1 MSMMANIHYKT
12 LLWVLI
18 LSVSICLQGSKKMDK
33 YDWLPTESAHTY
45 YPMEIIKGDLIF
57 ADDSSIYIPDKK
69 VFNNGWG
76 NYGSIHI
83 VGEELKPLPVKLA
96 VTWLSYVENK
106 FYEGSFDLPIEKLE
120 NIFKQG
126 FIDPFTGKKVTYDRI
141 IVGFAPQGRLSVWV
155 AAAGIVNEIALFQA
169 QVVNPDW
176 NTIFGP
182 DIDRNEL
189 IQLGLNESLDLKTR
203 ENIQKHGLALTLWNR
218 YHERFNWRPEING
231 VEISSIWLT
240 MNNGERKFYQSTQS
254 IQEES
259 SQQAIPKELRVEWGN
274 FPGQRY
280 TANITLNEFETYAAF
295 DQLIKGSSDLPMRLS
310 IEINP
315 TQFTV
320 AIYLRGAQSSLKFE
334 KALSKIYK
342 L

>member
-1 MSMMANIHYKT
+1 
-12 LLWVLI
+12 
-18 LSVSICLQGSKKMDK
+18 MDK
-33 YDWLPTESAHTY
+33 YDWLPTESAHGL

-57 ADDSSIYIPDKK
+57 ADGSSIYIPDKK

-76 NYGSIHI
+76 NYGSTHI
-83 VGEELKPLPVKLA
+83 VGEEFKPLPVKLA
-96 VTWLSYVENK
+96 VVWFSYVENK
-106 FYEGSFDLPIEKLE
+106 FYEGNFDLPAEKLE

-126 FIDPFTGKKVTYDRI
+126 FIDPFTRDKVTYDQI

-155 AAAGIVNEIALFQA
+155 AGAGIVNEIALFQA
-169 QVVNPDW
+169 QAVNPDW

-189 IQLGLNESLDLKTR
+189 IQLGLNESLDSKTR

-218 YHERFNWRPEING
+218 YHERFNWRPEIIG

-240 MNNGERKFYQSTQS
+240 MNNGERRFYQSTQS

-259 SQQAIPKELRVEWGN
+259 SQRAIPKELRVEWGN
-274 FPGQRY
+274 LPGQRY

-295 DQLIKGSSDLPMRLS
+295 DQLIKGSSDLPLRLG

-315 TQFTV
+315 TLYTV
-320 AIYLRGAQSSLKFE
+320 AIYLRSAQSSLKFE